1 MATVHEVV
9 AAIERLAPLPYAQD
23 WDNVGLLVEPPGTR
37 VVGRV
42 FLAVDLNA
50 AVFEEAV
57 AVGADFLVLYHPP
70 IFAGLRRLRP
80 NDAMQGLILQAIMRG
95 MPIHSPHTALDAAQ
109 GGLNDWLLD
118 AFGAVRDRRPIEPY
132 VDEEP
137 SQGVGAGRVARLVE
151 PLSLPGA
158 VARIKAHLGL
168 ERVRVAAAPRHASP
182 GAMIQEVAVC
192 PGAGG
197 SLFEG
202 LHGPDLFLTGEM
214 RHHDVL
220 AKVASGASVVVC
232 DHTNTERGYLPIL
245 AQRLQAQLG
254 HTAEVLV
261 STADRDPLEL
271 R

>member
-37 VVGRV
+37 VVGTV
-42 FLAVDLNA
+42 FLAVDLNE
-50 AVFEEAV
+50 AVFEEALDE
-57 AVGADFLVLYHPP
+57 GADFLIVYHPP
-70 IFAGLRRLRP
+70 IFGGLSRMRL
-80 NDAMQGLILQAIMRG
+80 NDPMQNLLLQAIQRG
-95 MPIHSPHTALDAAQ
+95 IPIHSPHTALDAAQ
-109 GGLNDWLLD
+109 GGLNDWLLE
-118 AFGAVRDRRPIEPY
+118 AFGRVEHCRPIAPY
-132 VDEEP
+132 IDEEP

-151 PLSLPGA
+151 PMSLAGA
-158 VARIKAHLGL
+158 VERIKAHLELGH
-168 ERVRVAAAPRHASP
+168 VRVAEGARHGDP
-182 GAMIQEVAVC
+182 GAIVHEVAVC

-232 DHTNTERGYLPIL
+232 DHTNTERGYLPRF
-245 AQRLQAQLG
+245 ASRLKAQLG
-254 HTAEVLV
+254 DSADVLV
-261 STADRDPLEL
+261 STVDRDPLEI